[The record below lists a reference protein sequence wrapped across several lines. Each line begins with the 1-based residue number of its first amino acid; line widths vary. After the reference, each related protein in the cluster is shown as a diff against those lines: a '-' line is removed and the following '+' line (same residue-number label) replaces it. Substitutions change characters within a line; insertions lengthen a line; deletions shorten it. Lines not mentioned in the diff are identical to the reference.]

1 MRFVIP
7 VFALEERVPF
17 ALEHDHTRTRACDL
31 CPSFTLRSTLS
42 PLSLTLFF
50 FRPHVH
56 TYLPYIP
63 VRPKTTRMRLRRV
76 ELEIGLLVALDLP
89 YESPWKMK
97 RIVSGMINNYL
108 VGSARALDYTERI
121 VSR

>member
-31 CPSFTLRSTLS
+31 CPSFTLRSTFT
-42 PLSLTLFF
+42 LSLTLFLVLTPIRTCHIIF
-50 FRPHVH
+50 QYVP
-56 TYLPYIP
+56 
-63 VRPKTTRMRLRRV
+63 RRR
-76 ELEIGLLVALDLP
+76 ECDYEELLVALDLP
-89 YESPWKMK
+89 YKSPWKTK
-97 RIVSGMINNYL
+97 RIVSGMIYYYL

-121 VSR
+121 VS